1 LNGPVSGLRIRRLL
15 ILLPNDSL
23 VSPKNRGSTF
33 SNESE
38 NSVLV
43 TLVNG
48 DDIPETPE
56 IKQVACH
63 KKNADLGTKPVY
75 YSNEIFIE
83 QEDARTFKPDEEV
96 IPF

>member
-1 LNGPVSGLRIRRLL
+1 M
-15 ILLPNDSL
+15 PNDSL
-23 VSPKNRGSTF
+23 VFLKSRGSTF

-48 DDIPETPE
+48 DAIPQTPE
-56 IKQVACH
+56 IKPVACH
-63 KKNADLGTKPVY
+63 KKNTDLGTKPVY

-83 QEDARTFKPDEEV
+83 QEDARTFKQDEEV
-96 IPF
+96 VSSMT